1 MQKLNVDIGVREFQI
16 GEGVL
21 RFNPS
26 DPNVY
31 QRFMEALPKVEAVE
45 QELVE
50 KARQI
55 PHDENN
61 GKEALRLMA
70 EADTKTKALLD
81 EVFTGNSFDAIV
93 DGVNLMAV
101 AGNGERVITN
111 LLAALQPIIQ
121 QGAKRFYDQKAGEA
135 VAAAKANRQ
144 QRRAAGKGRCK

>member
-16 GEGVL
+16 GDGVL

-31 QRFMEALPKVEAVE
+31 QRFMEAIPKVEAVE

-55 PHDENN
+55 PRDENN

-70 EADTKTKALLD
+70 EADAKTKALLD

-111 LLAALQPIIQ
+111 LLAALHPIIEHGVQ
-121 QGAKRFYDQKAGEA
+121 KFYDDKANAA
-135 VAAAKANRQ
+135 VAAARANRQ
-144 QRRAAGKGRCK
+144 QRRAGKRRHK

>member
-16 GEGVL
+16 GDGVL

-31 QRFMEALPKVEAVE
+31 QRFMEAIPKVEAVE

-50 KARQI
+50 KAQQI
-55 PHDENN
+55 PRDENN

-70 EADTKTKALLD
+70 EADAKTKALLD

-111 LLAALQPIIQ
+111 LLAALHPIIE
-121 QGAKRFYDQKAGEA
+121 QGVQRFYDDKAAAA
-135 VAAAKANRQ
+135 VAAARANRQ
-144 QRRAAGKGRCK
+144 QRRAGKRRQK

>member
-16 GEGVL
+16 GDGVL

-31 QRFMEALPKVEAVE
+31 QRFMEAISKVEAVE

-50 KARQI
+50 KAQQI
-55 PHDENN
+55 PRDENN

-70 EADTKTKALLD
+70 EADAKTKALLD
-81 EVFTGNSFDAIV
+81 EVFTGNSFDTILG
-93 DGVNLMAV
+93 GVNLMAV

-111 LLAALQPIIQ
+111 LLAALHPIIEHGVQ
-121 QGAKRFYDQKAGEA
+121 KFYGDRANAA
-135 VAAAKANRQ
+135 VAAARANRQ
-144 QRRAAGKGRCK
+144 QRRAGKRRQK